1 MCGEATAR
9 LLIDLLHVMLSRDAM
24 AHADMRMRI
33 PWSTAIG
40 GLAVCADSEATP
52 RLHIDLLSL
61 MLSTSATATPMRA
74 SNCTHG
80 VADAD
85 PTEQNVQRGQATH

>member
-1 MCGEATAR
+1 M
-9 LLIDLLHVMLSRDAM
+9 H
-24 AHADMRMRI
+24 
-33 PWSTAIG
+33 
-40 GLAVCADSEATP
+40 SEAKP
-52 RLHIDLLSL
+52 RLHIDLLLL

-85 PTEQNVQRGQATH
+85 PTEQNVPRGQATR

>member
-1 MCGEATAR
+1 
-9 LLIDLLHVMLSRDAM
+9 M
-24 AHADMRMRI
+24 AHADMRI

-52 RLHIDLLSL
+52 RLHIDLLLL
-61 MLSTSATATPMRA
+61 MLSTSATETPMRA

-85 PTEQNVQRGQATH
+85 PTEQNAPRGQATH

>member
-1 MCGEATAR
+1 VCGEATAR
-9 LLIDLLHVMLSRDAM
+9 LLIDLLHVMLSRDEM
-24 AHADMRMRI
+24 
-33 PWSTAIG
+33 AIG

-80 VADAD
+80 VADAG
-85 PTEQNVQRGQATH
+85 PTEQNVPRGQATR